1 MTKLLM
7 KRGTSTPDTNDL
19 DVGEIGLDTS
29 AGKMYFRA
37 DNNNIVDVTATGSGG
52 GTDLADNETIKLGTG
67 DDFQLWYSGTAGYV
81 RLNEVD
87 KDLFVQVNDG
97 GTTIP
102 AIQVDASAAGKLILY
117 NGAYSQSGSFVS
129 LTGEIKGKYAVF
141 EGGAPQAQA
150 YPLRVKQTVSS
161 AGSIIAG
168 FQGNSGSSQELR
180 VGNYYNSF
188 QLHHA
193 SSYSGIYFSSA
204 GYIAPTANA
213 MGYLGDGTVDLGA
226 NSYAFGD
233 CHLQDNLYTQEEET
247 GGFTSPKP
255 AYSCRAW
262 ATIQTTGTTTL
273 LKGKGISSISD
284 VGEGKTQLN
293 FTNTMPDTNYCVT
306 ANSIIADNDNND
318 TTSVSTR
325 KDSYTTTSIQVQ
337 VEDVD
342 GHICDVPKLHV
353 VVHR

>member
-1 MTKLLM
+1 M

-52 GTDLADNETIKLGTG
+52 GTDLADNESIKLGTG
-67 DDFQLWYSGTAGYV
+67 DDFELWYSGTAGYLQ
-81 RLNEVD
+81 LNESN
-87 KDLFVQVNDG
+87 KDLYVKVNDG
-97 GTTIP
+97 GVTRN
-102 AIQVDASAAGKLILY
+102 AIQIDASESGKMLLS
-117 NGAYSQSGSFVS
+117 NGAYTQAGNFI
-129 LTGEIKGKYAVF
+129 TQYGEVKGKFAVF
-141 EGGAPQAQA
+141 EGGANQSQA
-150 YPLRVKQTVSS
+150 YPLRVKQTVTSS
-161 AGSIIAG
+161 GSVIAG

-180 VGNYYNSF
+180 IRNYYNSF

-284 VGEGKTQLN
+284 IGVGKTQLN
-293 FTNTMPDTNYCVT
+293 FTSTMPDTNYCVT
-306 ANSIIADNDNND
+306 ANSHIADDDNND

-325 KDSYTTTSIQVQ
+325 KDSYTTSSIQVQ
-337 VEDVD
+337 VECVD
-342 GHICDVPKLHV
+342 DGIKDVPKLHV
-353 VVHR
+353 VIHR